1 MPTLYQSL
9 MNNIFSDVFAL
20 AYEPAPNLLVGRWL
34 CDVADPSLHPP
45 QEELL
50 SAALQHNRCRFWL
63 LDLRAQQDYS
73 PLLLDWL
80 SSLLGQQVVSV
91 LGSPVFVACVA
102 NESHRTEIESVGTE
116 TLLRQQAQHEF
127 YPYFFSD
134 EEAARQW
141 LADSQDHEHRPPR
154 R

>member
-1 MPTLYQSL
+1 

-20 AYEPAPNLLVGRWL
+20 TYEPAPNLLLGRWL
-34 CDVADPSLHPP
+34 RDIADRSLLPP

-50 SAALQHNRCRFWL
+50 TSAQQHNRCRFWL
-63 LDLRAQQDYS
+63 LDLRAQRDYS
-73 PLLLDWL
+73 PLLLDWFG
-80 SSLLGQQVVSV
+80 SLLAQQVVSV
-91 LGSPVFVACVA
+91 LGSPVFIACIA
-102 NESHRTEIESVGTE
+102 NESHRAEIESLGTE

-127 YPYFFSD
+127 YPYFFNN
-134 EEAARQW
+134 EAAAREW

>member
-1 MPTLYQSL
+1 

-20 AYEPAPNLLVGRWL
+20 TYEPAPNLLLGRWL
-34 CDVADPSLHPP
+34 RDIADRSLLPP

-50 SAALQHNRCRFWL
+50 TSAQHHNRCRFWL

-73 PLLLDWL
+73 PLLLDWFG
-80 SSLLGQQVVSV
+80 SLLAQQVVSV
-91 LGSPVFVACVA
+91 LGSPVFIACVA
-102 NESHRTEIESVGTE
+102 NESHRAEIESLGTE

-127 YPYFFSD
+127 YPYFFNN
-134 EEAARQW
+134 EAAAREW

>member
-1 MPTLYQSL
+1 
-9 MNNIFSDVFAL
+9 MNNVFSDVFAL
-20 AYEPAPNLLVGRWL
+20 TYELAPNLLVGRWL
-34 CDVADPSLHPP
+34 RDVADRSLYPP

-50 SAALQHNRCRFWL
+50 TAALQNNHCRFWL
-63 LDLRAQQDYS
+63 LDLRAQQEYS

-80 SSLLGQQVVSV
+80 GSLLAQQVVSV
-91 LGSPVFVACVA
+91 LGSPVFVASVA
-102 NESHRTEIESVGTE
+102 NEHHRAEIESIGTE

-134 EEAARQW
+134 EPAARQW
-141 LADSQDHEHRPPR
+141 LADSQDYEHRPPR

>member
-1 MPTLYQSL
+1 
-9 MNNIFSDVFAL
+9 MNNVLSDVFAL
-20 AYEPAPNLLVGRWL
+20 SYEAEPNLLVGRWL
-34 CDVADPSLHPP
+34 RNVADRSLMPP

-63 LDLRAQQDYS
+63 MDISKQQDFS
-73 PLLLDWL
+73 QVLLDWMGQ
-80 SSLLGQQVVSV
+80 LLAQQVVSV

-102 NESHRTEIESVGTE
+102 DESHRQEIESIATN

-127 YPYFFSD
+127 YPYFFD
-134 EEAARQW
+134 NEPDARSW
-141 LADSQDHEHRPPR
+141 LADSQDYAHRPPVR